1 MVIVEVKP
9 GVCQFLTRIQA
20 QGDDAFQVSL
30 QISSDCAH
38 IQALA
43 ARLDTVSALIEL
55 RRSIVETTPYQLAA
69 ASRVHAACP
78 VPSAIMKAIEVAA
91 GMALPADVEV
101 RIQRVSEPTLR
112 QSS

>member
-9 GVCQFLTRIQA
+9 GICQFLARIQA
-20 QGDDAFQVSL
+20 RGDDDWQVTL
-30 QISSDCAH
+30 EISSDCAH

-43 ARLDTVSALIEL
+43 SGLRSVSVLSEL
-55 RRSIVETTPYQLAA
+55 RRPIVETTPYQLAA

-78 VPSAIMKAIEVAA
+78 VPSAILKAIEVAA

-101 RIQRVSEPTLR
+101 RIRRES
-112 QSS
+112 